1 MKKKLI
7 YIGLAIIS
15 GIVILIYSCSKSYN
29 APAPATKNSG
39 SDASVTIQNMAF
51 GPDTLRIAAGT
62 KVTWSNADGMTHTV
76 TELNTLFDS
85 GNLPPGKTFSY
96 TFSTTGSF
104 KYYCVI
110 HPGMKGIVI
119 VN

>member
-1 MKKKLI
+1 
-7 YIGLAIIS
+7 
-15 GIVILIYSCSKSYN
+15 
-29 APAPATKNSG
+29 
-39 SDASVTIQNMAF
+39 MAF

-76 TELNTLFDS
+76 TELNALFDS
-85 GNLPPGKTFSY
+85 GNLPSGKTFSY

-110 HPGMKGIVI
+110 HPGMKGVVI